1 VRLINNLVS
10 FATQLQ
16 SIYTLSID
24 LLIGLR
30 YVKNYTHS
38 TINEGNMIKRVFKAF
53 RLTFFIA
60 LMAGVLLPATLSAAT
75 QSIHIL
81 HVEGTIVPVVA
92 DYIDRGISQAE
103 DENATV
109 CIIELDTPG
118 GLLGST
124 EEIVQRIMNA
134 DVPVVVYVSPRGAWA
149 ASAGTFITLSAHIAA
164 MTPGTTIGA
173 AHPVAAGGEEIPEEQ
188 MKKIVEFSAKWM
200 ETIAQERGRN
210 FEEARLAVTESKSFT
225 DVDALDANL
234 IDLRADSLEDLI
246 AQINGWQVTLANG
259 VEVTIDTT
267 GTIEKT
273 RNEMSLIER
282 FLHAISDPNIAYIL
296 LSLGTIGIIAEIYI
310 PGTFFPGIIG
320 AISLLLAF
328 YSLGVLNAY
337 WGGIL
342 LILLAFGLFIGEI
355 LTTTFGLFTAGGI
368 TALVLGSLILFPGGG
383 PLFQVDLW
391 LIAVVTILVAVV
403 FAFVISRIIRAHRRQ
418 ASTGR
423 EELVGKTAV
432 VKVALEPE
440 GTVFFKGE
448 RWAAISE
455 KGRIK
460 PGETVIITKVDGLK
474 LYVTKKE

>member
-1 VRLINNLVS
+1 
-10 FATQLQ
+10 
-16 SIYTLSID
+16 
-24 LLIGLR
+24 
-30 YVKNYTHS
+30 
-38 TINEGNMIKRVFKAF
+38 MIKVAVKAF
-53 RLTFFIA
+53 RLAFLIA
-60 LMAGVLLPATLSAAT
+60 LMAGVLVSINVSAAT

-210 FEEARLAVTESKSFT
+210 IEEARLAVTESKSFT
-225 DVDALDANL
+225 DVDALNCDL
-234 IDLRADSLEDLI
+234 IDLRADNLKDLI
-246 AQINGWQVTLANG
+246 SQINGWEVTLANG
-259 VEVTIDTT
+259 MEVTIDTT
-267 GTIEKT
+267 GYETT

-282 FLHAISDPNIAYIL
+282 LLHAISDPNIAYIL
-296 LSLGTIGIIAEIYI
+296 LSLGTIGIIAEIYS

-328 YSLGVLNAY
+328 YSLGVLDANL
-337 WGGIL
+337 GGVL
-342 LILLAFGLFIGEI
+342 LILLAFGLFIGEV
-355 LTTTFGLFTAGGI
+355 LTATFGLFTAGGI
-368 TALVLGSLILFPGGG
+368 IALVLGSLILFPVGG
-383 PLFQVDLW
+383 PLFQVDPW
-391 LIAVVTILVAVV
+391 LIAVVTILVASV

-440 GTVFFKGE
+440 GIVFFKGE